1 MPFIAYLVS
10 YVSRKIY
17 TYFETLMPFIAY
29 LVSYVSRKIYTYF
42 EENAY

>member
-1 MPFIAYLVS
+1 
-10 YVSRKIY
+10 
-17 TYFETLMPFIAY
+17 MPFIAY